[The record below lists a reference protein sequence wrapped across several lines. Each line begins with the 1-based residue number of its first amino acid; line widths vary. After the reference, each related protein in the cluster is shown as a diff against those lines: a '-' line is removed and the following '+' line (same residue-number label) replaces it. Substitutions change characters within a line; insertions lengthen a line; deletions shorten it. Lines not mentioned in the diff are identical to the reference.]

1 MKHWCIK
8 QLDLVLTVGLIVFV
22 LSAILMIFGNTIG
35 DYLVPRVAV
44 ILVLTQLVKE
54 WMLPKSQ
61 RT

>member
-44 ILVLTQLVKE
+44 ILVLAQLVKE